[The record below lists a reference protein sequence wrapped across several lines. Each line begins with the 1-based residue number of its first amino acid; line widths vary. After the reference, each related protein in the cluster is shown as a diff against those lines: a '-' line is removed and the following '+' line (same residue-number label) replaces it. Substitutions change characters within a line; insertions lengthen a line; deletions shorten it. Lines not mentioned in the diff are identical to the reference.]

1 MKKKLLVVVFAGLFI
16 ILFHSGCTQ
25 EGFVRK
31 QAVCPTIA
39 GASYVGDQSCLDC
52 HEEVVAGFKKTIH
65 GRIADFEVVG
75 LSKGCE
81 SCHGPG
87 SIHAEDGDPA
97 SIISFKDISKGEASA
112 VCLKCHTSGS
122 LMDWQGSEHSLSDVG
137 CINCH
142 QAHSRT
148 KRLLAQPEPKLCN
161 DCHQAIRA
169 KTYYPS
175 HHPIR
180 EGKMV
185 CSDCHQAHGSFLTNL
200 KTEERLNDLCFECHS
215 AKQGP
220 FVFEH
225 EPVVENCAICHDAHG
240 TVANNLLVQNEPF
253 LCLQCHQL
261 HFHAGKM
268 SSGPGS
274 EPSAIGAI
282 RSITPT
288 SRHSF
293 RMAYTTKC
301 TQCHIQVHG
310 SDLPSQSV
318 PGQGK
323 ALTR

>member
-1 MKKKLLVVVFAGLFI
+1 MKEKLLVVVFAGLFI
-16 ILFHSGCTQ
+16 ILFHFGCAQ

-52 HEEVVAGFKKTIH
+52 HEEVVEGFKKTIH

-87 SIHAEDGDPA
+87 SIHAEDEDPA

-112 VCLKCHTSGS
+112 ICLKCHTSGT

-148 KRLLAQPEPKLCN
+148 KRLLSQPEPKLCN

-169 KTYYPS
+169 KTLYPS

-200 KTEERLNDLCFECHS
+200 KTEERLNDLCLNCHA

-225 EPVVENCAICHDAHG
+225 EPVVENCAICHDPHG

-253 LCLQCHQL
+253 LCLQCHQF
-261 HFHAGKM
+261 HFHAGKTGTA
-268 SSGPGS
+268 GPTETTPAG
-274 EPSAIGAI
+274 
-282 RSITPT
+282 RSITTGPQAWK
-288 SRHSF
+288 
-293 RMAYTTKC
+293 MAYTTKC
-301 TQCHIQVHG
+301 TQCHSQVHG
-310 SDLPSQSV
+310 SDLPSQGVS
-318 PGQGK
+318 GQGK

>member
-1 MKKKLLVVVFAGLFI
+1 MKEKFLASIFAGLFM
-16 ILFHSGCTQ
+16 LCYAGCTQ

-31 QAVCPTIA
+31 QAVCPTIP

-87 SIHAEDGDPA
+87 SIHAEDEDPA
-97 SIISFKDISKGEASA
+97 SIISFKDISKGQASA
-112 VCLKCHTSGS
+112 VCSQCHTSGT
-122 LMDWQGSEHSLSDVG
+122 LMDWQGSEHSLSNVS
-137 CINCH
+137 CIDCH
-142 QAHSRT
+142 RAHSRT
-148 KRLLAQPEPKLCN
+148 KRLLSQPEPKLCN
-161 DCHQAIRA
+161 DCHQDIRA
-169 KTYYPS
+169 KTLYPS
-175 HHPIR
+175 HHPIK

-185 CSDCHQAHGSFLTNL
+185 CSDCHQAHGSFVTNL

-253 LCLQCHQL
+253 LCLQCHQF
-261 HFHAGKM
+261 HFHAGKIGGETGPTDAAVQAKYGR
-268 SSGPGS
+268 SVTSGVQ
-274 EPSAIGAI
+274 
-282 RSITPT
+282 RMT
-288 SRHSF
+288 
-293 RMAYTTKC
+293 MAYTTKC
-301 TQCHIQVHG
+301 TQCHSQVHG

-318 PGQGK
+318 PGQGG

>member
-16 ILFHSGCTQ
+16 ILFHFGCAQ

-39 GASYVGDQSCLDC
+39 GASQVGDQSCVDC
-52 HEEVVAGFKKTIH
+52 HEEVVERFQKTIH

-81 SCHGPG
+81 SCHGFG

-97 SIISFKDISKGEASA
+97 SIISFTDISKGEASA

-142 QAHSRT
+142 QVHSRT

-161 DCHQAIRA
+161 DCHQDIMV
-169 KTYYPS
+169 KTLYPS
-175 HHPIR
+175 HHPIK

-185 CSDCHQAHGSFLTNL
+185 CSECHQAHGGFLKNL
-200 KTEERLNDLCFECHS
+200 KTEERLNDLCLNCHAS
-215 AKQGP
+215 KQGP
-220 FVFEH
+220 FAFEH
-225 EPVVENCAICHDAHG
+225 EPVVESCVTCHEPHG

-253 LCLQCHQL
+253 LCLQCHQF
-261 HFHAGKM
+261 HFHAGK
-268 SSGPGS
+268 
-274 EPSAIGAI
+274 IGDTGTTTDI
-282 RSITPT
+282 YGRPITSI
-288 SRHSF
+288 SQSWK
-293 RMAYTTKC
+293 MAYTTKC
-301 TQCHIQVHG
+301 TQCHSQIHG
-310 SDLPSQSV
+310 SDLPSQGVS
-318 PGQGK
+318 GQGK

>member
-1 MKKKLLVVVFAGLFI
+1 MKEKLLVVVFAGLFI
-16 ILFHSGCTQ
+16 ILFHSGCAQ

-39 GASYVGDQSCLDC
+39 GASHVGDQSCLDC
-52 HEEVVAGFKKTIH
+52 HEEVVEGFQKTIH

-81 SCHGPG
+81 SCHGHG

-142 QAHSRT
+142 QVHSRT

-161 DCHQAIRA
+161 DCHQDIRV
-169 KTYYPS
+169 KTLYPS
-175 HHPIR
+175 HHPIK

-185 CSDCHQAHGSFLTNL
+185 CSECHQAHGGFLKNL
-200 KTEERLNDLCFECHS
+200 KTEERLNDLCLDCHAS
-215 AKQGP
+215 KQGP
-220 FVFEH
+220 FAFEH
-225 EPVVENCAICHDAHG
+225 EPVVESCVTCHEPHG

-253 LCLQCHQL
+253 LCLQCHQF
-261 HFHAGKM
+261 HFHAGKF
-268 SSGPGS
+268 GDTGTVTD
-274 EPSAIGAI
+274 IYG
-282 RSITPT
+282 RSITSGPQ
-288 SRHSF
+288 SW

-301 TQCHIQVHG
+301 TQCHSQIHG
-310 SDLPSQSV
+310 SDLPSQGVS
-318 PGQGK
+318 GQGK

>member
-1 MKKKLLVVVFAGLFI
+1 MKEKLLVVVFAGLFI
-16 ILFHSGCTQ
+16 ILFHGGCAQ

-31 QAVCPTIA
+31 QAVCPTIP

-52 HEEVVAGFKKTIH
+52 HEEVVEGFKKTIH

-87 SIHAEDGDPA
+87 SIHAEDEDPA
-97 SIISFKDISKGEASA
+97 SIISFKDISKGQASA
-112 VCLKCHTSGS
+112 ICLKCHTSGT

-148 KRLLAQPEPKLCN
+148 KRLLSQPEPKLCN
-161 DCHQAIRA
+161 DCHQDIRA
-169 KTYYPS
+169 KTLYPS

-253 LCLQCHQL
+253 LCLQCHQF
-261 HFHAGKM
+261 HFHAGKISDIGTGGPAYARQTTAT
-268 SSGPGS
+268 SS
-274 EPSAIGAI
+274 
-282 RSITPT
+282 
-288 SRHSF
+288 HSF
-293 RMAYTTKC
+293 RMSYTTKC

>member
-1 MKKKLLVVVFAGLFI
+1 MKEKLLVVVFAGLFI
-16 ILFHSGCTQ
+16 ILFYGGCAQ

-31 QAVCPTIA
+31 QAACPTIP
-39 GASYVGDQSCLDC
+39 GASYVGDETCLDC
-52 HEEVVAGFKKTIH
+52 HEDVVAGFKKTIH

-87 SIHAEDGDPA
+87 SIHAEDEDPA
-97 SIISFKDISKGEASA
+97 NIISFKEISKGQASA
-112 VCLKCHTSGS
+112 VCSECHTSGT
-122 LMDWQGSEHSLSDVG
+122 LMDWQGSEHSLNDVS
-137 CINCH
+137 CIDCH
-142 QAHSRT
+142 RAHSRT

-161 DCHQAIRA
+161 DCHQDIRA
-169 KTYYPS
+169 KTLYPS
-175 HHPIR
+175 HHPIT

-185 CSDCHQAHGSFLTNL
+185 CSDCHQAHGSFVTNL

-253 LCLQCHQL
+253 LCLQCHQF

-268 SSGPGS
+268 SSIGTGW
-274 EPSAIGAI
+274 EPAGIT

-301 TQCHIQVHG
+301 TQCHSEVHG

-318 PGQGK
+318 PSQGG